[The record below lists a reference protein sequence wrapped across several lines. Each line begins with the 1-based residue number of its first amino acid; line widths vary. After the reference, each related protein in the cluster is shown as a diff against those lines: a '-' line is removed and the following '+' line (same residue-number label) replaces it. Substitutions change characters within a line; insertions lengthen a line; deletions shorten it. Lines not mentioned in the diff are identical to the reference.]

1 MKIIGLVE
9 SMILEASKKDV
20 LINKLGFSNDNA
32 ETLTDLAGPLSVW
45 LGNKLIDVYAE
56 KYLEIHLRDYAKT
69 PEDQEKFKKEYNN
82 PQVRKK
88 WGIEMLNR
96 QGGVR
101 ANYSNIT
108 SIMDWIRVGLNGN
121 AKQYQ
126 DRSFI
131 QLYGLSREWHD
142 SLDVGDGEINYVE
155 KNEVIRDYRN
165 EDGVGYYWVNL
176 DTNDSSEECNR
187 MGHCGRTNSYNTIY
201 SLRENRRINKD
212 YTLNKSHL
220 TAAVGNSDGFIY
232 QLKGPKNSKPDE
244 RYNQYVVDL
253 ILNDD
258 HIQGFGSEYNSEN
271 DFKITDLP
279 KEEIQKIY
287 TKKPQLF
294 NTYKLKSYLKN
305 QLGIEGVDIPSM
317 EFELE
322 IEPHSMHYYIEG
334 DWVQSSRKRR
344 TPAGNEVTDDVWFT
358 EVVLSGDIWELYD
371 GDGDWKS
378 SLEYHVNDE
387 NTNKIREIIKSRIGD
402 DYNPEETLENLI
414 DEYDDDYDIRTA
426 INSSY
431 SDTASSEYYDYVIN
445 ELKSALEEYGEV
457 LKLNDEG
464 ALIKINLTSVI
475 DNIGADETE
484 VDEAFERCN
493 DDPSCVF
500 GELLGDYYDKPRM
513 RLDDRWYPNIDEEDF
528 NSYLNDR
535 LYDIG

>member
-20 LINKLGFSNDNA
+20 LINKLGFSNDSA

-142 SLDVGDGEINYVE
+142 SLDVGDGETNYVE

-258 HIQGFGSEYNSEN
+258 HIQGFGSEYNS
-271 DFKITDLP
+271 
-279 KEEIQKIY
+279 
-287 TKKPQLF
+287 
-294 NTYKLKSYLKN
+294 
-305 QLGIEGVDIPSM
+305 
-317 EFELE
+317 
-322 IEPHSMHYYIEG
+322 
-334 DWVQSSRKRR
+334 
-344 TPAGNEVTDDVWFT
+344 
-358 EVVLSGDIWELYD
+358 
-371 GDGDWKS
+371 
-378 SLEYHVNDE
+378 
-387 NTNKIREIIKSRIGD
+387 
-402 DYNPEETLENLI
+402 
-414 DEYDDDYDIRTA
+414 
-426 INSSY
+426 
-431 SDTASSEYYDYVIN
+431 
-445 ELKSALEEYGEV
+445 
-457 LKLNDEG
+457 
-464 ALIKINLTSVI
+464 
-475 DNIGADETE
+475 
-484 VDEAFERCN
+484 
-493 DDPSCVF
+493 
-500 GELLGDYYDKPRM
+500 
-513 RLDDRWYPNIDEEDF
+513 
-528 NSYLNDR
+528 
-535 LYDIG
+535 